1 MARRWITTALTD
13 RAAVVIDNAELLA
26 DEACDVELFTEAD
39 ALRLLASRLKI
50 HVEEAEAR
58 TADVTRVREEYRRA
72 LDVLRRAS
80 HRFCL
85 EIEARLPFEDAVV
98 LLTTARLNLEPST
111 RYRLERITPAQR
123 QALGAVVDEVTC
135 ALAAFHRIEQ
145 LTFDTAS
152 RAYMTRARVQALS
165 YELRNDSERMKA
177 MLLVVLP
184 QRSDACK
191 RVSRLVVRTRR
202 PDAWFQKVLHSV
214 PGRTAESK

>member
-1 MARRWITTALTD
+1 MSRRWITRAFVD
-13 RAAVVIDNAELLA
+13 RANVVIDNAELLA
-26 DEACDVELFTEAD
+26 DEGCDAELFSEAD
-39 ALRLLASRLKI
+39 ALRLLASKLKI

-58 TADVTRVREEYRRA
+58 AVDVERVRDQRNEA

-85 EIEARLPFEDAVV
+85 EIEARLPFEDAIV
-98 LLTTARLNLEPST
+98 LLTTARLSLEPST
-111 RYRLERITPAQR
+111 RYRLERITPGQR
-123 QALGAVVDEVTC
+123 AALGVVVDEVSG
-135 ALAAFHRIEQ
+135 ALENFHRIEQ
-145 LTFDTAS
+145 LTFDTTS

-165 YELRNDSERMKA
+165 YELRGSCERMKA

-202 PDAWFQKVLHSV
+202 PDAWFQRVL
-214 PGRTAESK
+214 K

>member
-1 MARRWITTALTD
+1 MSRRWITSAFTD

-26 DEACDVELFTEAD
+26 DEASDAELFTEAD
-39 ALRLLASRLKI
+39 GLRLLAARLKI

-58 TADVTRVREEYRRA
+58 SADITRVRQERAHA

-98 LLTTARLNLEPST
+98 LLTTARLSLEPST
-111 RYRLERITPAQR
+111 RYRLERITSAQR
-123 QALGAVVDEVTC
+123 QALGSVVDDVAK
-135 ALAAFHRIEQ
+135 ALEAFHSVEQ

-152 RAYMTRARVQALS
+152 QAYRTRARVQALC
-165 YELRNDSERMKA
+165 YELRNDSERLKA

-191 RVSRLVVRTRR
+191 RISRLVVRTRR
-202 PDAWFQKVLHSV
+202 PDAWFQQVL
-214 PGRTAESK
+214 K